1 MVQEAPQLSSEAT
14 QTLFQE
20 LGDVKLVKVSSIILR
35 YTRMRIC
42 MASIFSVIC
51 NISLLVMFKY

>member
-20 LGDVKLVKVSSIILR
+20 LGDVKLVKVSSFILR

-42 MASIFSVIC
+42 LAFIFSVVLFHC
-51 NISLLVMFKY
+51 

>member
-20 LGDVKLVKVSSIILR
+20 LGDVKLVKVSHVIL
-35 YTRMRIC
+35 
-42 MASIFSVIC
+42 SWQE
-51 NISLLVMFKY
+51 